1 MLQLISRELYLEQ
14 ETLTCDK
21 NQHRLSLYALLFVTY
36 LANEKK
42 IKKTVKKKKSENVQ
56 QIDIICK
63 ENIVI
68 SLTSHFMIKKLFHF
82 NIRE

>member
-21 NQHRLSLYALLFVTY
+21 NYHRLSLYALLFVTY

-42 IKKTVKKKKSENVQ
+42 IEKIKKTVKKKK
-56 QIDIICK
+56 I
-63 ENIVI
+63 
-68 SLTSHFMIKKLFHF
+68 
-82 NIRE
+82 